1 MLTNLLSGGTNTLS
15 VVLCAA
21 VSIFLGLII
30 AVVYMLSDRNKN
42 YSKNFVISIVL
53 LPVLVQSIILLVNGN
68 LGAGVAVAGAFS
80 LIRFRSAVGS
90 AKEISVI
97 FSTVSVGI
105 ATGMGYIYFAMIL
118 AAMVCIIILALSLLP
133 FADARAKR
141 KDLRI
146 TIPEN
151 LNFTDVFDDL
161 FEKYTKSHRLLRV
174 KTSNLGSLYD
184 LSYSIVLKDEKTEKE
199 FIDEL
204 RCRNGNLS
212 ISCAEAADYISE
224 SL

>member
-1 MLTNLLSGGTNTLS
+1 MLTSLLTGGTTALN
-15 VVLCAA
+15 VILCTITSL
-21 VSIFLGLII
+21 VLGLVI
-30 AVVYMLSDRNKN
+30 AVVYMFSDKNKN
-42 YSKNFVISIVL
+42 YSKNFVMAIVL
-53 LPVLVQSIILLVNGN
+53 LPVLVQSVILLVNGN
-68 LGAGVAVAGAFS
+68 LGAGVAVAGTFS
-80 LIRFRSAVGS
+80 LIRFRSAAGS

-97 FSTVSVGI
+97 FFTVSVGI

-118 AAMVCIIILALSLLP
+118 TVIVCAVILALSLLP
-133 FADARAKR
+133 FADSRAKR

-151 LNFTDVFDDL
+151 LNFTDMFDDI
-161 FEKYTKSHRLLRV
+161 FSKYTNEHRLVRV

-184 LSYSIVLKDEKTEKE
+184 LSYVVVLKDETKEKE

-212 ISCAEAADYISE
+212 ISCSASADYTSDA
-224 SL
+224 L

>member
-118 AAMVCIIILALSLLP
+118 AAMVCVIILALSLLP